1 MKFIMT
7 EEKITSL
14 ENVKQV
20 VRICDAIRIDYF
32 GGETAFIKPSKKVEI
47 SKILEEIYNELK
59 K

>member
-7 EEKITSL
+7 EERITSL

-20 VRICDAIRIDYF
+20 VRVCDVIRIDYF
-32 GGETAFIKPSKKVEI
+32 GGEVAFIKPSKKVEI